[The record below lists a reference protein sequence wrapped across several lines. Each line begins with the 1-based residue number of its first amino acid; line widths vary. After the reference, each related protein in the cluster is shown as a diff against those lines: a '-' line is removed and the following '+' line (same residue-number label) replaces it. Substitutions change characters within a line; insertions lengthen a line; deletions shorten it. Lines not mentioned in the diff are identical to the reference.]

1 MPIPQPSP
9 QPATTRQGRTRRD
22 LVALVLAVGLYWTL
36 ATRLE
41 LFEVVSGFAQVH
53 ESWQLDELP
62 LTLLVLSLG
71 LTWFGWRRVQEAR
84 AALHERTI
92 AQAEV
97 AALLAQN
104 RDLAQRLI
112 LAQEQERRT
121 LARELHDE
129 LGQHCTAMRAE
140 ARFIQQAH
148 AHTAT
153 GDSAGRIGASA
164 ERLYGLVKGML
175 NRLRPPALDSL
186 GLEMALLELC
196 DGWEQ
201 QTGIA
206 CRFMPTPCQ
215 TPSPH
220 DLDDA
225 TAVTLYRLVQEALTN
240 VARHAQAQQ
249 VWVNLTCRGDGCL
262 HLQVKDDGQGLP
274 EGTPPRHGLGLI
286 GMQERVAALHG
297 TLQLHSQP
305 GQGLCIDITL
315 PSLPPTPSAP

>member
-1 MPIPQPSP
+1 M
-9 QPATTRQGRTRRD
+9 RD
-22 LVALVLAVGLYWTL
+22 LVALTLTVGLYWL
-36 ATRLE
+36 VATRLE
-41 LFEVVSGFAQVH
+41 LFEVVSGFTQVH

-71 LTWFGWRRVQEAR
+71 LTWFGWRRVLEAR
-84 AALHERTI
+84 AALSDRTA

-112 LAQEQERRT
+112 LAQEQERQS

-148 AHTAT
+148 AHTPT
-153 GDSAGRIGASA
+153 GDSAARIGASA

-186 GLEMALLELC
+186 GIEMALLDLC
-196 DGWEQ
+196 DGWEA

-206 CRFMPTPCQ
+206 CRFMPTGL
-215 TPSPH
+215 SAA
-220 DLDDA
+220 LDDA

-240 VARHAQAQQ
+240 VARHAHAHQ
-249 VWVNLTCRGDGCL
+249 VWVNLSGRSDGTL

-274 EGTPPRHGLGLI
+274 EGTPSRHGLGLI

-297 TLQLHSQP
+297 SLQLHSQP
-305 GQGLCIDITL
+305 GQGLRIDITL
-315 PSLPPTPSAP
+315 PHTPPAPTAPASP